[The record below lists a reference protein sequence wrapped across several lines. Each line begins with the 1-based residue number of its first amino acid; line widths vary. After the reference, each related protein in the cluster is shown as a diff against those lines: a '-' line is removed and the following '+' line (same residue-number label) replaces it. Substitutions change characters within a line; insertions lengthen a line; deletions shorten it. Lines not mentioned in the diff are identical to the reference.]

1 MPILMVDGSIVNFAE
16 LELEPQFA
24 KDSGGKYITS
34 EEAFSIVSTEKE
46 MALTIEDENIWR
58 EGQMSRVANQLLM
71 LDDDDPKAETGTARQ
86 WRDYRIQLRSW
97 VDTNPDFPDSS
108 KRPKAPE

>member
-16 LELEPQFA
+16 LELESQFA
-24 KDSGGKYITS
+24 KDNGGKYITS
-34 EEAFSIVSTEKE
+34 EEALSIVSMEKE

-58 EGQMSRVANQLLM
+58 EGQMSRVANQILM

-97 VDTNPDFPDSS
+97 TDTNPDFPDSS
-108 KRPKAPE
+108 KRPIAPT